1 MTQGLAV
8 MHTTTRVV
16 TILILMWLVSVP
28 SISFS
33 HIKQESQANATQ
45 NKSIIYAT
53 FIPPTKWNA
62 VDESLL
68 SPRVLAA
75 YVNRSSTGF
84 LPSINLAIE
93 NTDLTLKEYLRHAK
107 ALHQS
112 DTKTRWRELGQFLTK
127 TGKGQLTAI
136 DTESKWG
143 PVRMLQLIM
152 MANKKAYILT
162 ASASK
167 ADFPFFHGQFKNA
180 FSSFAITEDLTSMVH
195 PTEKRK
201 ELSIYLE
208 TFEKE
213 ISTLNQK
220 NHDPDALNHL
230 WTTLYQFLDKDH
242 HEMGS
247 YWRLQILKMLKT
259 RVNSLITAKDG

>member
-8 MHTTTRVV
+8 MHTTTRLV
-16 TILILMWLVSVP
+16 TILILTWLGSVP
-28 SISFS
+28 SSCFS
-33 HIKQESQANATQ
+33 HIKKESQTNASQ
-45 NKSIIYAT
+45 NESIIYAT

-68 SPRVLAA
+68 SPRVVTA
-75 YVNRSSTGF
+75 YVDRSSTGF

-93 NTDLTLKEYLRHAK
+93 NTDLDLKEYLRYAK

-112 DTKTRWRELGQFLTK
+112 DTKTRWREIGQFLTK
-127 TGKGQLTAI
+127 AGKGQLTAI
-136 DTESKWG
+136 DMESKWG
-143 PVRMLQLIM
+143 PVRMLQLII

-167 ADFPFFHGQFKNA
+167 ADFPFFHGQFKDA
-180 FSSFAITEDLTSMVH
+180 FSSFSITEDLTSLVH

-201 ELSIYLE
+201 ELSIHLE

-213 ISTLNQK
+213 ISKLNQK

-247 YWRLQILKMLKT
+247 YWRLQILTMLKT